1 MRKRRRTC
9 THIYLGSN
17 DKRFEYVT
25 DGNVKLADSVTIER
39 WVVRLMACTKAW
51 MRLDADGMRTI
62 NGTRIEGLLNIE
74 LQWLAELTKAR
85 TIDSETFSVDDDDAD
100 DGEDNLKLRPLTARA
115 IAAAEKDLDKRFADF
130 EVAGEAA
137 TCVWEDED
145 FGSLGK
151 DIPERLKQLGFK
163 RTMPRA
169 LEFCRKLV
177 FGNGDI
183 STAET
188 SAEDMVAGL
197 PSTFGRNIRLIAEAF
212 DLTRDEL
219 ETLAFLAVVRHFAG
233 LRSICNAYDY
243 ERRGLDLVVEVLS
256 AHSAAK
262 SAKLFFQNQ
271 KHCGIPD

>member
-100 DGEDNLKLRPLTARA
+100 DGEDNLKLRPLKKISISALPILKSPGKRRHA
-115 IAAAEKDLDKRFADF
+115 SGRMKILVRSEK
-130 EVAGEAA
+130 
-137 TCVWEDED
+137 
-145 FGSLGK
+145 
-151 DIPERLKQLGFK
+151 
-163 RTMPRA
+163 
-169 LEFCRKLV
+169 
-177 FGNGDI
+177 I
-183 STAET
+183 S
-188 SAEDMVAGL
+188 
-197 PSTFGRNIRLIAEAF
+197 
-212 DLTRDEL
+212 
-219 ETLAFLAVVRHFAG
+219 
-233 LRSICNAYDY
+233 RS
-243 ERRGLDLVVEVLS
+243 V
-256 AHSAAK
+256 
-262 SAKLFFQNQ
+262 
-271 KHCGIPD
+271 

>member
-100 DGEDNLKLRPLTARA
+100 DGEDNLKLRPAHGPA

-151 DIPERLKQLGFK
+151 DIPGAFE
-163 RTMPRA
+163 A
-169 LEFCRKLV
+169 
-177 FGNGDI
+177 
-183 STAET
+183 
-188 SAEDMVAGL
+188 AGL
-197 PSTFGRNIRLIAEAF
+197 
-212 DLTRDEL
+212 
-219 ETLAFLAVVRHFAG
+219 
-233 LRSICNAYDY
+233 
-243 ERRGLDLVVEVLS
+243 
-256 AHSAAK
+256 
-262 SAKLFFQNQ
+262 
-271 KHCGIPD
+271 

>member
-137 TCVWEDED
+137 TMR
-145 FGSLGK
+145 LG
-151 DIPERLKQLGFK
+151 G
-163 RTMPRA
+163 
-169 LEFCRKLV
+169 
-177 FGNGDI
+177 
-183 STAET
+183 
-188 SAEDMVAGL
+188 
-197 PSTFGRNIRLIAEAF
+197 
-212 DLTRDEL
+212 
-219 ETLAFLAVVRHFAG
+219 
-233 LRSICNAYDY
+233 
-243 ERRGLDLVVEVLS
+243 
-256 AHSAAK
+256 
-262 SAKLFFQNQ
+262 
-271 KHCGIPD
+271 

>member
-51 MRLDADGMRTI
+51 MQLDADGMRTI

-85 TIDSETFSVDDDDAD
+85 TLDSDAFSVDDDDD
-100 DGEDNLKLRPLTARA
+100 DDKPKLRPLTARA
-115 IAAAEKDLDKRFADF
+115 IAAAEKDLDKRFADY
-130 EVAGEAA
+130 EAAGEAV
-137 TCVWEDED
+137 TCVWEDDD

-163 RTMPRA
+163 RTVPRA

-256 AHSAAK
+256 AAFGRKVSK
-262 SAKLFFQNQ
+262 TVFQNQ

>member
-39 WVVRLMACTKAW
+39 WVVRLMANTKAW

-62 NGTRIEGLLNIE
+62 HGTRIEGLLNIE
-74 LQWLAELTKAR
+74 LQWLAELTEAR

-130 EVAGEAA
+130 EVAGEAV

-151 DIPERLKQLGFK
+151 DIP
-163 RTMPRA
+163 
-169 LEFCRKLV
+169 
-177 FGNGDI
+177 
-183 STAET
+183 
-188 SAEDMVAGL
+188 
-197 PSTFGRNIRLIAEAF
+197 
-212 DLTRDEL
+212 
-219 ETLAFLAVVRHFAG
+219 
-233 LRSICNAYDY
+233 
-243 ERRGLDLVVEVLS
+243 
-256 AHSAAK
+256 
-262 SAKLFFQNQ
+262 
-271 KHCGIPD
+271 

>member
-100 DGEDNLKLRPLTARA
+100 DGEDNLKLRS
-115 IAAAEKDLDKRFADF
+115 EK
-130 EVAGEAA
+130 
-137 TCVWEDED
+137 
-145 FGSLGK
+145 
-151 DIPERLKQLGFK
+151 
-163 RTMPRA
+163 
-169 LEFCRKLV
+169 
-177 FGNGDI
+177 I
-183 STAET
+183 S
-188 SAEDMVAGL
+188 
-197 PSTFGRNIRLIAEAF
+197 
-212 DLTRDEL
+212 
-219 ETLAFLAVVRHFAG
+219 
-233 LRSICNAYDY
+233 RS
-243 ERRGLDLVVEVLS
+243 V
-256 AHSAAK
+256 
-262 SAKLFFQNQ
+262 
-271 KHCGIPD
+271 